1 MAEIS
6 SKVTVDQEENTLGKK
21 LLHVA
26 LHNSVT
32 LLFLIICIGG
42 IIVSELP
49 MYFIANELLTRLT
62 RNTFLVLALIIPV
75 MAGMGLNF
83 SIVVGAMAGQIAII
97 MVTYWGIGGPFGL
110 VLCFI
115 ISAPIAILFGKL
127 TGILLNRTKG
137 QEMIASM
144 IVGYFANGIYQL
156 VFLFMAGTIIPMVGV
171 AGEKMLLSSG
181 MGLRNTIDLA
191 KNGAGKVGIKYALDG
206 ATTSAFRVPFF
217 LLVAIIAAGV
227 AAFFIYRLQNKNHK
241 YVSEANRNKD
251 KINAGIAIFLALF
264 GIVVMYFNGLLPK
277 DFSNFYKLRIP
288 IFTALV
294 VMGLAV
300 FNLIIVKTKL
310 GQDFRTVG
318 QDKHIAQVSGIRVN
332 KVREL
337 AIALSTLFAA
347 WGQIIFLQNMG
358 MLNTYGSH
366 VQIALFAIAA
376 LLIGG
381 ASVSK
386 ATVGQAFL
394 GVILFHTLFIVSPAA
409 GKNLFGDAQ
418 IGEFFRA
425 FVAYG
430 VIGVSLGLHA
440 WKKTMIRQ
448 TSS

>member
-1 MAEIS
+1 MSEITNS
-6 SKVTVDQEENTLGKK
+6 IVKEKETSFGQRVMKSI
-21 LLHVA
+21 

-32 LLFLIICIGG
+32 LLFLIVCIGG

-49 MYFIANELLTRLT
+49 LFFIANELLTRLT

-97 MVTYWGIGGPFGL
+97 AVTYFGIGGMPGL
-110 VLCFI
+110 ILCFI
-115 ISAPIAILFGKL
+115 ISAPFALLFGKL
-127 TGILLNRTKG
+127 TGMLLNKTKG

-156 VFLFMAGTIIPMVGV
+156 VFLFMVGTIIPMAGAAGKTMVLSNGV
-171 AGEKMLLSSG
+171 
-181 MGLRNTIDLA
+181 GLRNTIDLA
-191 KNGAGKVGIKYALDG
+191 KNGAGETGIKYALDMG
-206 ATTSAFRVPFF
+206 IKSPFRVPFF
-217 LLVAIIAAGV
+217 YITLVIAGILGVVFVYRILNTKKYHVTESAKNKELINAIIAGV
-227 AAFFIYRLQNKNHK
+227 VVFF
-241 YVSEANRNKD
+241 S
-251 KINAGIAIFLALF
+251 AL
-264 GIVVMYFNGLLPK
+264 VMFAPQMLPK
-277 DFSNFYKLRIP
+277 DFARFNNLRMP
-288 IFTALV
+288 IVTAGV
-294 VMGLAV
+294 VMLLAV
-300 FNLIIVKTKL
+300 FNLIIVNTKL

-318 QDKHIAQVSGIRVN
+318 QDKHIAQVSGIKVN

-394 GVILFHTLFIVSPAA
+394 GVILFHTLFIVSPMA
-409 GKNLFGDAQ
+409 GKNLFGDPQ

-430 VIGVSLGLHA
+430 VIGLSLGLHA
-440 WKKTMIRQ
+440 WKKSMENRTA
-448 TSS
+448 